1 MPAIAESLPPRRTPT
16 VPGFSPGFTPGFTVT
31 QSAQRLLSRAAATW
45 FGVTVLGQLF
55 FSLYITMVYGGAFVT
70 GDTARWNHVMPRG
83 YVVGDPVGN
92 AALMTHVLIA
102 VLILTAG
109 ALQILPALRRRL
121 PALHRWVG
129 RSYMFS
135 VIVSSIA
142 GLYLVWQRGAEQR
155 LSQHIAISLNACII
169 IVCAV
174 LAWRAARARDY
185 SAHRRWALRTYL
197 AANGVFF
204 FRLGVFLWLMIHQRP
219 VGFDAKTFTGPFL
232 TTLAFAV
239 YVFVPLAVLQGYFAA
254 QVQRGVLGPRVM
266 ALVLLGLAL
275 LSAGGIASVTMI
287 LWWPAIRG

>member
-1 MPAIAESLPPRRTPT
+1 MPAIAESLSSRRTPDA
-16 VPGFSPGFTPGFTVT
+16 SGFTVT
-31 QSAQRLLSRAAATW
+31 QSAQRLLGRAAATW
-45 FGVTVLGQLF
+45 FGVTVFGQLI
-55 FSLYITMVYGGAFVT
+55 FSLYITLVYGGAFVT

-83 YVVGDPVGN
+83 YVAGDPVGN

-129 RSYMFS
+129 RSYMLS
-135 VIVSSIA
+135 VIVSSLA

-185 SAHRRWALRTYL
+185 AAHRQWALRTYL
-197 AANGVFF
+197 AASGVFF

-239 YVFVPLAVLQGYFAA
+239 YVFVPLTVLQGYFVA
-254 QVQRGVLGPRVM
+254 QGRGQEPRGVWGPRVM
-266 ALVLLGLAL
+266 TLVLFGLAL
-275 LSAGGIASVTMI
+275 LSAGGVASVTMI